1 MLIKRHSTVLA
12 LGTSG
17 QFIESDFH
25 SQKFEKIAAE
35 SQQKLIVSM
44 DIKQRPKKTLTHVMK
59 LAVCAI
65 SWHLDVTNFLYAPLM
80 IAMIGPSF
88 CISCFQLNSH
98 SYLTT

>member
-25 SQKFEKIAAE
+25 SQNFEKIAAE

-44 DIKQRPKKTLTHVMK
+44 VGYQTATEKKRLRM
-59 LAVCAI
+59 
-65 SWHLDVTNFLYAPLM
+65 S
-80 IAMIGPSF
+80 
-88 CISCFQLNSH
+88 
-98 SYLTT
+98 